1 MRTITPEYIEECK
14 RLNPAYARFLNTPRP
29 DHTELH
35 RQSMIFREWIKKEH
49 EKDRQR
55 IREAL
60 KEDR

>member
-1 MRTITPEYIEECK
+1 MRTITPEYIEERK
-14 RLNPAYARFLNTPRP
+14 RKNPIWAKIISTPRP

-35 RQSMIFREWIKKEH
+35 RQSMMFREWIQKEH

-60 KEDR
+60 KDDR

>member
-14 RLNPAYARFLNTPRP
+14 RRNPAYRRILNTPRP
-29 DHTELH
+29 DFTELH
-35 RQSMIFREWIKKEH
+35 RLNMEFEEWLGKEQ

-60 KEDR
+60 KDDR